1 MIYIIYTFELEAKKL
16 MMTIERVV
24 NRSICAGS
32 KRTYLDKNEA
42 SRFKRLCLFDESKVG
57 LILNRKLI
65 LVYKERL
72 NWTILTDCFALII

>member
-42 SRFKRLCLFDESKVG
+42 SRFKRLCLFDESKVDF
-57 LILNRKLI
+57 ILEQQIDASLQEK
-65 LVYKERL
+65 
-72 NWTILTDCFALII
+72 A